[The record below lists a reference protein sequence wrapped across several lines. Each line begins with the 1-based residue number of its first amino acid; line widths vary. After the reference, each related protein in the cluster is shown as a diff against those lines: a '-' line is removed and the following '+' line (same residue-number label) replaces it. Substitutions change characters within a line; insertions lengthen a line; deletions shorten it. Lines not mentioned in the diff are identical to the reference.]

1 MYKVKSAT
9 GKRETWHNRMENMT
23 IDNILKSKIELLWQ
37 NNTQN
42 NCISSF
48 CKGKKYCEWEKY
60 KI

>member
-1 MYKVKSAT
+1 MYKVKFAT

-23 IDNILKSKIELLWQ
+23 IDNILKIKIELLWQ
-37 NNTQN
+37 NNPQN

-48 CKGKKYCEWEKY
+48 CKDKKYCECEKY

>member
-1 MYKVKSAT
+1 MYKVKFAT

-23 IDNILKSKIELLWQ
+23 IDNILKIKIELLLQ

-48 CKGKKYCEWEKY
+48 CKGKKYRECEKY